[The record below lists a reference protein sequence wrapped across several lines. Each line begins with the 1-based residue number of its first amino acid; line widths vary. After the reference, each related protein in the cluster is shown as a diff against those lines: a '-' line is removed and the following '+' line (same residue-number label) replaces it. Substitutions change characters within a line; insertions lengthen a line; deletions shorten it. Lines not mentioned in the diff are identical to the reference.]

1 MTDPAM
7 TDPIAQ
13 LRQAAALHQAGRL
26 AEAEPLYAAALAT
39 LPGHPDAL
47 HLYGVLCA
55 QTGRNARAVELI
67 GAAITRKADSGAYHA
82 NLARALRAE
91 GRLAEAAASLRR
103 AIALHPSADAFFSI
117 GNILRQMGH
126 TREALARFRCALILR
141 PEAVEARMNAA
152 EAQEALGRRDDA
164 LCQLRT
170 ALACA
175 PAAPALLFNLARTEQ
190 AAGHADAAVRGYR
203 RTLRTAIEGEDTAI
217 NLGAAL
223 LEAGRPAEAVDVLR
237 RCAALVPDRP
247 DRLLALATALRQ
259 VGDVDGCLA
268 FFHRLKAL
276 SPTDPTPW
284 QRSAEVQEAAGRLDA
299 CTATLQ
305 EVARLSREGRFH
317 WKTAYYHLVRIGNL
331 LIGEGRLDRVAT
343 LLPPAVAAF
352 RGVDAELHAWA
363 LFLQGSLAARL
374 GDAAA
379 AQDAFR
385 RAEPHIPF
393 LAHIPTG
400 NGFAR
405 RVEALPPAADAES
418 EAAFVLETLAPP
430 ENGPVVIASCDSGYL
445 ERFGPLFLASLDRF
459 SSPGQAAH
467 LHILDPRPD
476 TAARVA
482 ALERR
487 LRHVRLGWSHETSPA
502 GLTPQAR
509 TTFYTFARF
518 LRVPRLAR
526 LYRAP
531 LLVADIDACLLSD
544 PAGFLAPLSA
554 ANPLALQYFPDNLAR
569 LYDGVGGGLMVLR
582 PDPAVIA
589 LFDRI
594 RRFLVSWIAERRLHY
609 FLDQIAL
616 TAGTDDAVR
625 RGDGPPILPIP
636 ADGRLFRCGDGLFV
650 QILTEKDQPGF
661 AASIATLLDRLER
674 IEPAPDPGLDRGLI
688 LKAIG
693 VTV

>member
-1 MTDPAM
+1 M

-26 AEAEPLYAAALAT
+26 GEAEPLYAAALAA

-67 GAAITRKADSGAYHA
+67 GAAIARKADSGAYHA

-91 GRLAEAAASLRR
+91 GRLAEAAGSLRR
-103 AIALHPSADAFFSI
+103 AIALQPNADAFFSL
-117 GNILRQMGH
+117 GNLLRQMGR
-126 TREALARFRCALILR
+126 TREALDRFRRALILR
-141 PEAVEARMNAA
+141 PEAVETRMNAA
-152 EAQEALGRRDDA
+152 AALETLGHRDEALR
-164 LCQLRT
+164 QLRA

-175 PAAPALLFNLARTEQ
+175 PAAAAPLFNLARTEQ
-190 AAGHADAAVRGYR
+190 AAGHPGEAVRGYR
-203 RTLRTAIEGEDTAI
+203 RALRSAVEGEDAAI

-223 LEAGRPAEAVDVLR
+223 LEAGRPGDAVDALC
-237 RCAALVPDRP
+237 RCAALAPDRP
-247 DRLLALATALRQ
+247 ERLLALATAQRRA
-259 VGDVDGCLA
+259 GDVDGCLA
-268 FFHRLKAL
+268 VFHRLKAL
-276 SPTDPTPW
+276 TPTDPTPW

-299 CTATLQ
+299 CTATLL
-305 EVARLSREGRFH
+305 EVARLSQDGRFH
-317 WKTAYYHLVRIGNL
+317 WKTAYYHLVRIANL
-331 LIGEGRLDRVAT
+331 LIGQGRLDRVAA

-385 RAEPHIPF
+385 RAEPHLPF
-393 LAHIPTG
+393 LAHVPTG
-400 NGFAR
+400 DGFAR
-405 RVEALPPAADAES
+405 RVEALSPAEDTES
-418 EAAFVLETLAPP
+418 EAAFVLEEFAPP
-430 ENGPVVIASCDSGYL
+430 GHGPLVVASCDSGYL
-445 ERFGPLFLASLDRF
+445 ERFAPLFLASLDRF
-459 SSPGQAAH
+459 STPGQAAH

-482 ALERR
+482 ALQAR
-487 LRHVRLGWSHETSPA
+487 LRHVRLGWSHEASPA

-526 LYRAP
+526 LYRVP

-554 ANPLALQYFPDNLAR
+554 ATPLALQYFPDNLAR
-569 LYDGVGGGLMVLR
+569 LYDGVGGGLVVLR
-582 PDPAVIA
+582 PEPPVIA
-589 LFDRI
+589 LFERI
-594 RRFLVSWIAERRLHY
+594 RRFLLSWVTERRLHY

-616 TAGTDDAVR
+616 TAGTDDALR

-650 QILTEKDQPGF
+650 QILAEKDQPGF
-661 AASIATLLDRLER
+661 AASVAALLDRLER
-674 IEPAPDPGLDRGLI
+674 TPLAPDPQLDRGLI
-688 LKAIG
+688 LEAIG
-693 VTV
+693 ITA

>member
-1 MTDPAM
+1 M

-13 LRQAAALHQAGRL
+13 LRQAAALHQTGRL
-26 AEAEPLYAAALAT
+26 AEAEPLYAAVLTA

-55 QTGRNARAVELI
+55 QTGRHARAVELI
-67 GAAITRKADSGAYHA
+67 GAAIARKSHSGAYHA

-91 GRLAEAAASLRR
+91 GRLAEAAGSLRR
-103 AIALHPSADAFFSI
+103 AIALQPSADAFFSL
-117 GNILRQMGH
+117 GNILKQSGH
-126 TREALARFRCALILR
+126 MQEALARFRCALILH
-141 PEAVEARMNAA
+141 PEAPETRMNAA
-152 EAQEALGRRDDA
+152 SVLETLGRRDEA
-164 LCQLRT
+164 LRQLR
-170 ALACA
+170 AGLACD
-175 PAAPALLFNLARTEQ
+175 PANPALLFNLARTEQ
-190 AAGHADAAVRGYR
+190 AAGNADHAACGYR
-203 RTLRTAIEGEDTAI
+203 RALRTTAEGEDSAV
-217 NLGAAL
+217 NLGTAL
-223 LEAGRPAEAVDVLR
+223 LEAGRPAEAVDALR
-237 RCAALVPDRP
+237 RCAALAPDRAE
-247 DRLLALATALRQ
+247 RLLALATALRQ
-259 VGDVDGCLA
+259 AGAVDGCLTV
-268 FFHRLKAL
+268 FQRLKAL
-276 SPTDPTPW
+276 TPTDPTPW

-299 CTATLQ
+299 CVATLL

-331 LIGEGRLDRVAT
+331 LIGEGRLDRVAA

-363 LFLQGSLAARL
+363 LFLQGSLATRL
-374 GDAAA
+374 GEAAA
-379 AQDAFR
+379 AQEAFR
-385 RAEPHIPF
+385 RAEPHLPF

-400 NGFAR
+400 DGFAR
-405 RVEALPPAADAES
+405 RIEALSPAADMES
-418 EAAFVLETLAPP
+418 EAAFVLETLAPSG
-430 ENGPVVIASCDSGYL
+430 NGPVVVASCDSGYL

-459 SSPGQAAH
+459 STPGQAAH

-476 TAARVA
+476 TAARVR
-482 ALERR
+482 ALEGR

-502 GLTPQAR
+502 GLTAQAR

-518 LRVPRLAR
+518 LRVPRLSR
-526 LYRAP
+526 LYQAP
-531 LLVADIDACLLSD
+531 LMVADIDACLLSD
-544 PAGFLAPLSA
+544 PVGFLAPLSA
-554 ANPLALQYFPDNLAR
+554 ATPLALQHFPDNLAR
-569 LYDGVGGGLMVLR
+569 LYDGVGGGLVVMR

-625 RGDGPPILPIP
+625 RGDGPSILPIP
-636 ADGRLFRCGDGLFV
+636 VKGRLFLCGDGLFV

-661 AASIATLLDRLER
+661 AASVAALLDRLER
-674 IEPAPDPGLDRGLI
+674 TPPAPDPQLDRSMI

-693 VTV
+693 VMV

>member
-1 MTDPAM
+1 M

-13 LRQAAALHQAGRL
+13 LRQAAALHQTGRL
-26 AEAEPLYAAALAT
+26 AEAEPLYAAVLTA

-55 QTGRNARAVELI
+55 QTGRHARAVELI
-67 GAAITRKADSGAYHA
+67 GAAIARKSHSGAYHA

-91 GRLAEAAASLRR
+91 GRLAEAAGSLRR
-103 AIALHPSADAFFSI
+103 AIALQPSADAFFSL
-117 GNILRQMGH
+117 GNILKQSGH
-126 TREALARFRCALILR
+126 MQEALARFRCALILH
-141 PEAVEARMNAA
+141 PEAPETRMNAA
-152 EAQEALGRRDDA
+152 SVLETLGRRDEA
-164 LCQLRT
+164 LRQLR
-170 ALACA
+170 AGLACD
-175 PAAPALLFNLARTEQ
+175 PANPALLFNLARTEQ
-190 AAGHADAAVRGYR
+190 AAGNADHAACGYR
-203 RTLRTAIEGEDTAI
+203 RALRTTAEGEDSAV
-217 NLGAAL
+217 NLGTAL
-223 LEAGRPAEAVDVLR
+223 LEAGRPAEAVDALR
-237 RCAALVPDRP
+237 RCTALAPDRAE
-247 DRLLALATALRQ
+247 RLLALATALRQ
-259 VGDVDGCLA
+259 AGAVDGCLTV
-268 FFHRLKAL
+268 FQRLKAL
-276 SPTDPTPW
+276 TPTDPTPW

-299 CTATLQ
+299 CVATLL

-331 LIGEGRLDRVAT
+331 LVGEGRLDRVAA

-363 LFLQGSLAARL
+363 LFLQGSLATRL
-374 GDAAA
+374 GKAAA
-379 AQDAFR
+379 AQEAFR
-385 RAEPHIPF
+385 RAEPHLPF

-400 NGFAR
+400 DGFAR
-405 RVEALPPAADAES
+405 RIEALSPAADTES

-430 ENGPVVIASCDSGYL
+430 GNGPVVVASCDSGYL

-459 SSPGQAAH
+459 STPGQAAH

-476 TAARVA
+476 TAARVR
-482 ALERR
+482 ALEGR

-502 GLTPQAR
+502 GLTAQAR

-518 LRVPRLAR
+518 LRVPRLSR
-526 LYRAP
+526 LYQAP
-531 LLVADIDACLLSD
+531 LMVADIDACLLSD
-544 PAGFLAPLSA
+544 PVGFLAPLSA
-554 ANPLALQYFPDNLAR
+554 ATPLALQHFPDNLAR
-569 LYDGVGGGLMVLR
+569 LYDGVGGGLVVMR

-625 RGDGPPILPIP
+625 RGDGPSILPIP
-636 ADGRLFRCGDGLFV
+636 VKGRLFLCGDGLFV

-661 AASIATLLDRLER
+661 AASIAALLDRLER
-674 IEPAPDPGLDRGLI
+674 TPPAPDPQLDRSMI

-693 VTV
+693 VMV

>member
-1 MTDPAM
+1 M

-13 LRQAAALHQAGRL
+13 LRQAATLHQAGRL
-26 AEAEPLYAAALAT
+26 AEAEPLYAAALAA

-67 GAAITRKADSGAYHA
+67 GAAIARKGDSGAYHA

-91 GRLAEAAASLRR
+91 GRLAEAAGSLRR
-103 AIALHPSADAFFSI
+103 AIALQPSADAFFSL
-117 GNILRQMGH
+117 GNLLKQMGH
-126 TREALARFRCALILR
+126 IEEALTRFHHALILL
-141 PEAVEARMNAA
+141 PEAVEIRMNAA
-152 EAQEALGRRDDA
+152 AAQEALGRRGAA
-164 LCQLRT
+164 LRQLRA

-190 AAGHADAAVRGYR
+190 AAGHADQAARGYR
-203 RTLRTAIEGEDTAI
+203 RTLRTAAEGEDAAI
-217 NLGAAL
+217 NLGQTL
-223 LEAGRPAEAVDVLR
+223 LEAGRPVEAVDVLR
-237 RCAALVPDRP
+237 RCAALAPDRP
-247 DRLLALATALRQ
+247 DRLLALANALRQ
-259 VGDVDGCLA
+259 AGDVDGCLTL
-268 FFHRLKAL
+268 FHRLKAL
-276 SPTDPTPW
+276 TPTDPTPW

-299 CTATLQ
+299 CTATLLD
-305 EVARLSREGRFH
+305 VARLSRQGRFH

-331 LIGEGRLDRVAT
+331 LIGQGRLDRVAA

-352 RGVDAELHAWA
+352 RGIDAELHAWA

-385 RAEPHIPF
+385 RAKPHLPF
-393 LAHIPTG
+393 LVHIPTG
-400 NGFAR
+400 DGFAR
-405 RVEALPPAADAES
+405 RAEALPPAADAES
-418 EAAFVLETLAPP
+418 EAAFVLERAARP
-430 ENGPVVIASCDSGYL
+430 ENGPVVVASCDSGYL

-459 SSPGQAAH
+459 STPGQAAH

-482 ALERR
+482 ALEKR

-589 LFDRI
+589 LFERI

-616 TAGTDDAVR
+616 TAGTDDAAR
-625 RGDGPPILPIP
+625 RGDGPSILPIP
-636 ADGRLFRCGDGLFV
+636 TENRLFRCGDGLFV

-661 AASIATLLDRLER
+661 AASVAALLDRLER
-674 IEPAPDPGLDRGLI
+674 TGPAPDPAFDRGLI

-693 VTV
+693 VTA